1 MKKYMQPSTVILKS
15 LFILMAGESMHT
27 EVGNGQ
33 QLGNETHFDD
43 TEDINPQT
51 DKSFWDD
58 AE

>member
-1 MKKYMQPSTVILKS
+1 MNNGP
-15 LFILMAGESMHT
+15 
-27 EVGNGQ
+27 GNQGDFFT
-33 QLGNETHFDD
+33 NETHFDD